1 MTRFPN
7 GRDETTGILHRG
19 YPTEKTGETV
29 TVPIGNTVMEKG
41 SYRHK
46 TFPATVLD
54 GKTKPPVTGCHA
66 CSETASDFLF
76 QCPVATSHDLS
87 DRIAYLALVDYDV
100 HDPFPF
106 HKTVDQLKR
115 NCLAG
120 LFPDVSNINKTYD
133 QTVTKIWQ
141 TRIEKRIV

>member
-54 GKTKPPVTGCHA
+54 GKTKPPVTGCRPVA
-66 CSETASDFLF
+66 MRAAKRLLISCFSVRLPPATICLIVSRTLRLLITTSMILFLSIKRLINRRETALRDYSPM
-76 QCPVATSHDLS
+76 CPT
-87 DRIAYLALVDYDV
+87 
-100 HDPFPF
+100 
-106 HKTVDQLKR
+106 
-115 NCLAG
+115 
-120 LFPDVSNINKTYD
+120 
-133 QTVTKIWQ
+133 
-141 TRIEKRIV
+141 